1 MTKNCYCLIITLL
14 LDDHITLVSVNGE
27 MIKVTVGDEKEDTNK
42 VEGWTR
48 DKKITKFVY
57 LR

>member
-1 MTKNCYCLIITLL
+1 M